1 MKTGLAI
8 ATLGLLLAGCGQN
21 SKTASDASVVHGTAS
36 GPLPAAGS
44 TADPMESKIDALT
57 DMQRKLT
64 FYKAIYDADYQCD
77 EVTRI
82 ADRPR
87 DNGHRAW
94 IATCSDTGDYYIT
107 LQPGGVF
114 TVSGTPQ
121 PKSRFPK
128 GTKMLPAGTK

>member
-1 MKTGLAI
+1 MRTGLAI
-8 ATLGLLLAGCGQN
+8 ATLGVLLAGCGGGGPKATGN
-21 SKTASDASVVHGTAS
+21 ATTAATV
-36 GPLPAAGS
+36 
-44 TADPMESKIDALT
+44 DPMEAKIDALT
-57 DMQRKLT
+57 EAQRKTT

-77 EVTRI
+77 EIVKI

-94 IATCSDTGDYYIT
+94 MASCGDTGDYYIT

-121 PKSRFPK
+121 TKTRLPK
-128 GTKMLPAGTK
+128 GTKMLPPGTK